1 MVVTDYNEQFLDKRG
16 TDHLIDELKAYIDG
30 IATGDIDLSNYVTK
44 SELQAKL
51 DALDINIDLS
61 SYATKE
67 ELTNAINSIDLSA
80 YAKKTDIPSLEGYVT
95 ETELNAKG
103 YLTEHQDLSAYA
115 LKTEIPSL
123 NGYATTEYV
132 DNAIANV
139 PSGGTVDLSNYY
151 TKAETDERDL
161 MISPLNS
168 LGEKYITDNMPN
180 IKAYAGT
187 NTITF
192 EAGIDVRGGILV
204 DGEAP
209 YYFNNYSGI
218 DSSKNSFTFEADRE
232 VIVKDYVFY
241 FGESTDGLSNLTV
254 TITNGSKSDVY
265 SIPIYGDGTQEVYY
279 RKIKHTPLYIKKTK
293 FDFSNRILFPL
304 NNQVYK
310 NRDEITR
317 LKESGIS
324 GKPGKDGKDGIT
336 PHIDSTTKHW
346 MIGNTDTGV
355 IAEGSDGVSPTVTVT
370 KEGKIATIT
379 CTDVNGTTTA
389 TISDGADGQGGGT
402 TDLSNY
408 YTKSETYSK
417 AEVDTLVANSGG
429 SSGGGSSSG
438 SGEVYS
444 TEEIA
449 IGKWI
454 DGKTIYRKV
463 ISMDLPAV
471 KSGQTHSAIAVV
483 GNGTTPC
490 NIMMLDWRAVSYS
503 GLTGSD
509 YDYPSKIIHG
519 DGFKSAVVWTT
530 KKNVGDLTQELCRDM
545 LSVFHAGNPTSSY
558 INCYYGSSFASRRC
572 DFILDYLKVETT

>member
-16 TDHLIDELKAYIDG
+16 TDHLIDELKAYIDS
-30 IATGDIDLSNYVTK
+30 IATGNIDLSNYVTK

-80 YAKKTDIPSLEGYVT
+80 YALKTEIPSLEGYVT

-139 PSGGTVDLSNYY
+139 PSGGNVDLSNYY
-151 TKAETDERDL
+151 TKAETNAL
-161 MISPLNS
+161 IPS
-168 LGEKYITDNMPN
+168 LEG
-180 IKAYAGT
+180 YAT
-187 NTITF
+187 
-192 EAGIDVRGGILV
+192 E
-204 DGEAP
+204 E
-209 YYFNNYSGI
+209 
-218 DSSKNSFTFEADRE
+218 
-232 VIVKDYVFY
+232 YV
-241 FGESTDGLSNLTV
+241 STAIN
-254 TITNGSKSDVY
+254 
-265 SIPIYGDGTQEVYY
+265 SIP
-279 RKIKHTPLYIKKTK
+279 
-293 FDFSNRILFPL
+293 
-304 NNQVYK
+304 
-310 NRDEITR
+310 
-317 LKESGIS
+317 
-324 GKPGKDGKDGIT
+324 
-336 PHIDSTTKHW
+336 
-346 MIGNTDTGV
+346 
-355 IAEGSDGVSPTVTVT
+355 A
-370 KEGKIATIT
+370 
-379 CTDVNGTTTA
+379 
-389 TISDGADGQGGGT
+389 

-408 YTKSETYSK
+408 YTKDETYSK
-417 AEVDTLVANSGG
+417 TEVDTLVANSGG

-463 ISMDLPAV
+463 ISMDLPSV
-471 KSGQTHSAIAVV
+471 KSGQTHSAVAVV

-490 NIMMLDWRAVSYS
+490 NIMMLDWRAVSYA
-503 GLTGSD
+503 GLTGSN
-509 YDYPSKIIHG
+509 YDYPSRIIHG

-530 KKNVGDLTQELCRDM
+530 KNNISSLTQELCKDM

-572 DFILDYLKVETT
+572 DFIIDYLKIETT

>member
-30 IATGDIDLSNYVTK
+30 IATGNIDLSDYVTK

-51 DALDINIDLS
+51 DALHINIDLS

-80 YAKKTDIPSLEGYVT
+80 YAKKTDLPIVPTKVSQLENDSNYLSSIPEGYVT

-103 YLTEHQDLSAYA
+103 YLTEHQDLSSYA

-139 PSGGTVDLSNYY
+139 PSGGNVDLSNYY
-151 TKAETDERDL
+151 TKAETNAL
-161 MISPLNS
+161 IPS
-168 LGEKYITDNMPN
+168 LEG
-180 IKAYAGT
+180 YAT
-187 NTITF
+187 
-192 EAGIDVRGGILV
+192 E
-204 DGEAP
+204 E
-209 YYFNNYSGI
+209 
-218 DSSKNSFTFEADRE
+218 
-232 VIVKDYVFY
+232 YV
-241 FGESTDGLSNLTV
+241 STAIN
-254 TITNGSKSDVY
+254 
-265 SIPIYGDGTQEVYY
+265 SIP
-279 RKIKHTPLYIKKTK
+279 
-293 FDFSNRILFPL
+293 
-304 NNQVYK
+304 
-310 NRDEITR
+310 
-317 LKESGIS
+317 
-324 GKPGKDGKDGIT
+324 
-336 PHIDSTTKHW
+336 
-346 MIGNTDTGV
+346 
-355 IAEGSDGVSPTVTVT
+355 A
-370 KEGKIATIT
+370 
-379 CTDVNGTTTA
+379 
-389 TISDGADGQGGGT
+389 

-408 YTKSETYSK
+408 YTKNETYSK
-417 AEVDTLVANSGG
+417 TEVDTLIANSGG

-471 KSGQTHSAIAVV
+471 KSGQTHSAVAVV
-483 GNGTTPC
+483 GDGKTPC
-490 NIMMLDWRAVSYS
+490 NIMMLDWRAVSYA
-503 GLTGSD
+503 GLTGTK
-509 YDYPSKIIHG
+509 YDYPSRIIHG

-530 KKNVGDLTQELCRDM
+530 KNNISSLTQELCKDM
-545 LSVFHAGNPTSSY
+545 LSVFHVGNPTSDY

-572 DFILDYLKVETT
+572 DFIIDYLKIETV

>member
-16 TDHLIDELKAYIDG
+16 TDHLIDELKAYIDS
-30 IATGDIDLSNYVTK
+30 IATGNIDLSNYVTK

-95 ETELNAKG
+95 ETELNSKG

-123 NGYATTEYV
+123 DGLATTEYV

-139 PSGGTVDLSNYY
+139 PSGGNVDLSNYY
-151 TKAETDERDL
+151 TKAETNALIPSTEGLATKEYVDNAVSNIPTTDL
-161 MISPLNS
+161 T
-168 LGEKYITDNMPN
+168 G
-180 IKAYAGT
+180 YAT
-187 NTITF
+187 K
-192 EAGIDVRGGILV
+192 E
-204 DGEAP
+204 
-209 YYFNNYSGI
+209 
-218 DSSKNSFTFEADRE
+218 
-232 VIVKDYVFY
+232 YV
-241 FGESTDGLSNLTV
+241 STAIN
-254 TITNGSKSDVY
+254 
-265 SIPIYGDGTQEVYY
+265 SIP
-279 RKIKHTPLYIKKTK
+279 
-293 FDFSNRILFPL
+293 
-304 NNQVYK
+304 
-310 NRDEITR
+310 
-317 LKESGIS
+317 
-324 GKPGKDGKDGIT
+324 
-336 PHIDSTTKHW
+336 
-346 MIGNTDTGV
+346 
-355 IAEGSDGVSPTVTVT
+355 A
-370 KEGKIATIT
+370 
-379 CTDVNGTTTA
+379 
-389 TISDGADGQGGGT
+389 

-408 YTKSETYSK
+408 YTKNETYSK
-417 AEVDTLVANSGG
+417 TEVDTLVANSGG

-463 ISMDLPAV
+463 ISMDLPSV
-471 KSGQTHSAIAVV
+471 KSGETHSAVAVV
-483 GNGTTPC
+483 GDAKTPC
-490 NIMMLDWRAVSYS
+490 NIMMLDWRAVSYA
-503 GLTGSD
+503 GLTGTQ
-509 YDYPSKIIHG
+509 YDYPSRIIHG

-530 KKNVGDLTQELCRDM
+530 KRNISSLTEELCKDM

-572 DFILDYLKVETT
+572 DFIIDYLKIETT

>member
-30 IATGDIDLSNYVTK
+30 IASGNIDLSNYVTK
-44 SELQAKL
+44 EELQAKL

-67 ELTNAINSIDLSA
+67 ELTQAINSIDLSS
-80 YAKKTDIPSLEGYVT
+80 YAKKTDIPSLNGYVT

-139 PSGGTVDLSNYY
+139 PSGGNVDLSNYY
-151 TKAETDERDL
+151 TKAETNAL
-161 MISPLNS
+161 IPS
-168 LGEKYITDNMPN
+168 LEG
-180 IKAYAGT
+180 YAT
-187 NTITF
+187 
-192 EAGIDVRGGILV
+192 E
-204 DGEAP
+204 E
-209 YYFNNYSGI
+209 
-218 DSSKNSFTFEADRE
+218 
-232 VIVKDYVFY
+232 YV
-241 FGESTDGLSNLTV
+241 STAIN
-254 TITNGSKSDVY
+254 
-265 SIPIYGDGTQEVYY
+265 SIP
-279 RKIKHTPLYIKKTK
+279 
-293 FDFSNRILFPL
+293 
-304 NNQVYK
+304 
-310 NRDEITR
+310 
-317 LKESGIS
+317 
-324 GKPGKDGKDGIT
+324 
-336 PHIDSTTKHW
+336 
-346 MIGNTDTGV
+346 
-355 IAEGSDGVSPTVTVT
+355 A
-370 KEGKIATIT
+370 
-379 CTDVNGTTTA
+379 
-389 TISDGADGQGGGT
+389 

-417 AEVDTLVANSGG
+417 TEVNNLIANSG
-429 SSGGGSSSG
+429 GGGSSSG

-471 KSGQTHSAIAVV
+471 KSGQTHSAVTIVP
-483 GNGTTPC
+483 TPC
-490 NIMMLDWRAVSYS
+490 NIMMLDWRAVSYA

-509 YDYPSKIIHG
+509 YDYPSKVIHG

-530 KKNVGDLTQELCRDM
+530 KNNISSLTQELCRDM
-545 LSVFHAGNPTSSY
+545 LSVFHVGNPTRDY

-572 DFILDYLKVETT
+572 DFILDYLKIETT

>member
-16 TDHLIDELKAYIDG
+16 TDHLINELKAYIDS

-139 PSGGTVDLSNYY
+139 PSGGNVDLSNYY
-151 TKAETDERDL
+151 TKAETNALIPSTEGLATKTYVDNAISNIPTTDL
-161 MISPLNS
+161 TN
-168 LGEKYITDNMPN
+168 
-180 IKAYAGT
+180 YAT
-187 NTITF
+187 K
-192 EAGIDVRGGILV
+192 E
-204 DGEAP
+204 
-209 YYFNNYSGI
+209 
-218 DSSKNSFTFEADRE
+218 
-232 VIVKDYVFY
+232 YV
-241 FGESTDGLSNLTV
+241 STAIN
-254 TITNGSKSDVY
+254 
-265 SIPIYGDGTQEVYY
+265 SIP
-279 RKIKHTPLYIKKTK
+279 
-293 FDFSNRILFPL
+293 
-304 NNQVYK
+304 
-310 NRDEITR
+310 
-317 LKESGIS
+317 
-324 GKPGKDGKDGIT
+324 
-336 PHIDSTTKHW
+336 
-346 MIGNTDTGV
+346 
-355 IAEGSDGVSPTVTVT
+355 A
-370 KEGKIATIT
+370 
-379 CTDVNGTTTA
+379 
-389 TISDGADGQGGGT
+389 

-417 AEVDTLVANSGG
+417 TEVDTLVANSG
-429 SSGGGSSSG
+429 SGGGSSSG

-471 KSGQTHSAIAVV
+471 KSGQTHSAVTVV
-483 GNGTTPC
+483 ASPC
-490 NIMMLDWRAVSYS
+490 NIMMLDWRAVSYA

-509 YDYPSKIIHG
+509 YDYPSRIIHG

-530 KKNVGDLTQELCRDM
+530 KRNVGDLTQELCRDM

-572 DFILDYLKVETT
+572 DFIIDYLKIETT